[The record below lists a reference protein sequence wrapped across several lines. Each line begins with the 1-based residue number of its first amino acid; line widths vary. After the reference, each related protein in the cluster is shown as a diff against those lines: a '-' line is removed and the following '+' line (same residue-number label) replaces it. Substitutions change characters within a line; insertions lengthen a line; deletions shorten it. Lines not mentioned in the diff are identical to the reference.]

1 MNMFIDVP
9 GVYLR
14 NQFVDFRK
22 SINGLAA
29 IVESKLELLVPSG
42 AMFVFCN

>member
-1 MNMFIDVP
+1 MFIDVP
-9 GVYLR
+9 DVYLC

-29 IVESKLELLVPSG
+29 IVESELELS
-42 AMFVFCN
+42 